1 MTDEPK
7 ICASIPATK
16 PFFTSY
22 LPLIFG
28 SVSSVPSSANSPQRT
43 RQRSSHTV
51 VITAE
56 GNEEEILTF
65 EKALGAGKSGTASVA
80 SRTDSREES
89 EEDGWIRVKQTVELV
104 KEES

>member
-1 MTDEPK
+1 MTDEHK

-16 PFFTSY
+16 PFFTTY

-28 SVSSVPSSANSPQRT
+28 SMSSVPSSDNSPQRT

-56 GNEEEILTF
+56 ENEEEMLTL
-65 EKALGAGKSGTASVA
+65 EKVLGAGKSGTASVV
-80 SRTDSREES
+80 SRTDSRGES
-89 EEDGWIRVKQTVELV
+89 EEDGWIRVTQTVELV
-104 KEES
+104 KEEP